1 MNPRLR
7 ARALDVPGFFREEEG
22 LALYDAAFAALP
34 HGPVLEI
41 GTYCG
46 KSTIYLGA
54 AALARNGLVWTV
66 DHHRGSEEHQPSR
79 EYHDPTLVDPAVGQI
94 DTLTAFRRSI
104 LEAGLEE
111 VVVAVVGRSSTVA
124 SVWERPLAMVFID
137 GSHTEEAA
145 QTDYGAW
152 TPHVMHGGLVAIH
165 DVFPDPREGGQAPYH
180 IYLRALEDG
189 LVEIRQVGSLRL
201 LQRPA

>member
-1 MNPRLR
+1 MNPSLR
-7 ARALDVPGFFREEEG
+7 ARALDVPGFFPDEEG

-54 AALARNGLVWTV
+54 AALARSGLVWTV
-66 DHHRGSEEHQPSR
+66 DHHRGSEEHQPGR
-79 EYHDPTLVDPAVGQI
+79 EYHDPTLVDPAVGRI
-94 DTLTAFRRSI
+94 DTLTVFRRSI

-111 VVVAVVGRSSTVA
+111 VVIAVVGRSATVA

-145 QTDYGAW
+145 QTDYAAW
-152 TPHVMHGGLVAIH
+152 TPHVMRGGFVAIH
-165 DVFPDPREGGQAPYH
+165 DVFPEPQKGGHGPYH
-180 IYLRALEDG
+180 MYLRALEDG
-189 LVEIRQVGSLRL
+189 LVEIRHVGSLRL